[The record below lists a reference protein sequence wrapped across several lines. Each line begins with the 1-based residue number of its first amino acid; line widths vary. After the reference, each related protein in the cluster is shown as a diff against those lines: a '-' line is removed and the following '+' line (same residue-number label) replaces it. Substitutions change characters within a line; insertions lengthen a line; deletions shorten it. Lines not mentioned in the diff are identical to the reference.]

1 MTTAPTMY
9 TILFMSIPFTLAA
22 AVPRSN
28 RVTCPSRLR
37 YPSWPAL
44 SVRQGTQ
51 RGRRVLPERD
61 AAGSGG
67 EHTCAHLRHAS

>member
-1 MTTAPTMY
+1 MMMTTAPTMY
-9 TILFMSIPFTLAA
+9 TILFMSVPFTLAA

-37 YPSWPAL
+37 YPSWSAV

-51 RGRRVLPERD
+51 RARMDTALKKYV
-61 AAGSGG
+61 AAR
-67 EHTCAHLRHAS
+67 LR